1 MNRAFGPSIR
11 FVCTALALA
20 MGLFV
25 FVGQAKA
32 ETRRYAVLIGSN
44 EGHADEQRLRFAED
58 DARRLADVLRRLG
71 SFSDSDLVLLEG
83 ADADRAKR
91 VLTEMARRIELET
104 KAGDEVLLFVYYSG
118 HADNNAMHLGQSDL
132 SFSKVKRLVNA
143 TPAKLRVL
151 VLDACRSGEV
161 IRTRGGVPA
170 DNFEFKAENN
180 LETEGLAIIA
190 SSAAG
195 EDAQESDRLGGGI
208 FTHHFVNGLAGAADA
223 TTDGRITLTE
233 AYNYAYDQ
241 TLKSTSTARF
251 VQHPTYSFALA
262 GREEVTL
269 TSLVDDRD
277 LGRLVLDSAGSYVV
291 FRNERRNEVAAELSA
306 AEGTTIL
313 LEPGT
318 YLVRRRGDTSAY
330 EARARLS
337 AGRVTRLEGDQMDSV
352 PYGITVRR
360 GGSRRG
366 AAGALTA
373 SFEAA
378 GPFLLDMGVGYA
390 PSLGLKLDLRQ
401 LTLLPRLRYSHSR
414 SRQAVSVGT
423 VPDPVDVTQH
433 VAGLDLAVLKLFDAR
448 RFSPGLGVRV
458 GGDLVWQSFRTDG
471 FAPSRRSFVGRFG
484 PVLRLE
490 YSPTARFMISAEL
503 GTDIVLLRG
512 DDGIGAAV
520 SPYGGIGMGVYMF

>member
-1 MNRAFGPSIR
+1 MSRAGGPRLVWS
-11 FVCTALALA
+11 VLALAFA
-20 MGLFV
+20 MGLFA
-25 FVGQAKA
+25 FTGRA
-32 ETRRYAVLIGSN
+32 EAQTRRYAVLIGSN
-44 EGHADEQRLRFAED
+44 EGHADEERLRFAED
-58 DARRLADVLRRLG
+58 DARRLAGVLRRLG
-71 SFSDSDLVLLEG
+71 GFSDSDLILVEG
-83 ADADRAKR
+83 ADADRAKK
-91 VLTEMARRIELET
+91 VLSQVARRIELET
-104 KAGDEVLLFVYYSG
+104 APGDDVLFFVYYSG
-118 HADNNAMHLGQSDL
+118 HADNNAMHLGTSDL
-132 SFSKVKRLVNA
+132 TFSKVKRLINA

-170 DNFEFKAENN
+170 ENFEFKAENN

-223 TTDGRITLTE
+223 TTDGKITLTE

-277 LGRLVLDSAGSYVV
+277 LGRLVLDSPGSYVV
-291 FRNERRNEVAAELSA
+291 FRNERRGEVAAELSA
-306 AEGTTIL
+306 SEGTTIL

-318 YLVRRRGDTSAY
+318 YLVRRRGAKTAY

-337 AGRVTRLEGDQMDSV
+337 AGKITRLDTDAMDTV
-352 PYGITVRR
+352 PYGVTVRR

-378 GPFLLDMGVGYA
+378 GPFLLDLGPGYA

-401 LTLLPRLRYSHSR
+401 LTLLPRLRYSYSR
-414 SRQAVSVGT
+414 SRQTSGAALE
-423 VPDPVDVTQH
+423 PDPIDVTQH
-433 VAGLDLAVLKLFDAR
+433 VAGVDLAVLKLFDAR
-448 RFSPGLGVRV
+448 RFSPGIGVRV

-471 FAPSRRSFVGRFG
+471 FAPPRRSVVGRFG
-484 PVLRLE
+484 PLLRLE
-490 YSPTARFMISAEL
+490 YSPAARLLLSVEL
-503 GTDIVLLRG
+503 GADIVLLRG
-512 DDGIGAAV
+512 DEGVGAGV
-520 SPYGGIGMGVYMF
+520 SPYGGLGMGVYMF